1 MEENELVKILNQAVE
16 PILQRLD
23 TLEKMANA
31 APVPISEVPEFKALE
46 DSVKQLNSAMP
57 DLKQFKDDQEAA
69 KDLKA
74 RTAFSK
80 LLNAAA
86 LEDGKVPDKIWNEAK
101 ADPIGF
107 LDEHSE
113 MRLGTVKQTEFTG
126 KILNSDGSEFN
137 LAAEQA
143 KLYGY

>member
-46 DSVKQLNSAMP
+46 DSIKQLNSALP
-57 DLKQFKDDQEAA
+57 DIQSIKAEQEAA
-69 KDLKA
+69 KDMKA
-74 RTAFSK
+74 KTAFGK

-86 LEDGKVPDKIWNEAK
+86 LGEIDKIWNEAK
-101 ADPIGF
+101 ADPLSY
-107 LDEHSE
+107 LDANPDK
-113 MRLGTVKQTEFTG
+113 RLGSIKETQFTG
-126 KILNSDGSEFN
+126 KILNSDGSEFD
-137 LAAEQA
+137 LAREQA